1 MNDKKNKNVS
11 PIYAVALL
19 WLFWGLLIPLVTV
32 GRYIPLIVVAA
43 ILYKT
48 VNNFVNAGKELKN
61 KKREKKE
68 PRAEKPREKKSTG
81 NPRVDALIEQRDDFV
96 AQMRRLNLKID
107 DEKIS
112 AQIND
117 MEYTTSKIY
126 DYVIAHPEM
135 AGQINQFQ
143 NYYLPTTIKLLS
155 TYERLSTQG
164 ISGENISG
172 TMEKVKDTLDKVVE
186 AFHKQLDTLFAGE
199 ALDVS
204 ADITVME
211 NLMKSEGLSD
221 DGDQLK
227 LQL

>member
-1 MNDKKNKNVS
+1 LNDKKNKNVS